1 MKMLKSMTG
10 FGRAEMVID
19 GFTVNAQIRSVN
31 HKYMDISLR
40 IPRIYNFLVDKIRRI
55 TADYISRGKI
65 EISVSLKEQEGDDR
79 VITLNRPLAEN
90 YINVL
95 KELSSLGI
103 EDDIKVSTVAR
114 YNDIFS
120 VEFKET
126 DEDKMFE
133 IISTALISA
142 FSEFNKMRSEE
153 GERLE
158 ADILSHLDCILK
170 HLEEIEKKSPE
181 TVKSYRENLEAK
193 MRELLGNAA
202 VDESRLITETAIF
215 ADKVAIDE
223 ETVRLRSHIKAFKNA
238 IKTDKPIG
246 KKLDFIIQEMNRE
259 TNTIGSKS
267 NNIEIASLV
276 VEIKSEI
283 EKIREQIQNIE

>member
-1 MKMLKSMTG
+1 MLKSMTG
-10 FGRAEMVID
+10 FGRAEMVIE
-19 GFTVNAQIRSVN
+19 GFTVSVQIRSVN
-31 HKYMDISLR
+31 HRYMDIALR
-40 IPRIYNFLVDKIRRI
+40 IPRFYNFLEDKIRQKV
-55 TADYISRGKI
+55 AEYISRGKI
-65 EISVSLKEQEGDDR
+65 EVSVSLKEQEGDDR

-90 YINVL
+90 YIEVL
-95 KELSSLGI
+95 KELASLGV

-120 VEFKET
+120 VEYKEI

-133 IISTALISA
+133 IIGTALTSA
-142 FSEFNKMRSEE
+142 FSEFNKMRAEE

-158 ADILSHLDCILK
+158 KDILFHLDNIANELSK
-170 HLEEIEKKSPE
+170 IEEQSPQ
-181 TVKSYRENLEAK
+181 TVKLYRENLENK
-193 MRELLGNAA
+193 MRELLGDAK
-202 VDESRLITETAIF
+202 VDETRLITETAIF

-223 ETVRLRSHIKAFKNA
+223 ETVRLRSHIKAFKSALN
-238 IKTDKPIG
+238 TDKPIG

-259 TNTIGSKS
+259 TNTIGSKA
-267 NNIEIASLV
+267 NDIEIASMV

>member
-1 MKMLKSMTG
+1 MLKSMTG
-10 FGRAEMVID
+10 FGRAEMVIE
-19 GFTVNAQIRSVN
+19 GFTVSVQIRSVN
-31 HKYMDISLR
+31 HRYMDISLR
-40 IPRIYNFLVDKIRRI
+40 IPRFYNFLEDKIRQK
-55 TADYISRGKI
+55 TAEYISRGKI
-65 EISVSLKEQEGDDR
+65 EVSVSLKEQEGDDR

-90 YINVL
+90 YIEVL
-95 KELSSLGI
+95 KELASLGV

-120 VEFKET
+120 VEYKEI

-133 IISTALISA
+133 IINTALSSA
-142 FSEFNKMRSEE
+142 FSEFNNMRAEE

-158 ADILSHLDCILK
+158 KDILFHLDNIANELSK
-170 HLEEIEKKSPE
+170 IEAQSPQ
-181 TVKSYRENLEAK
+181 TVKLYRENLENK
-193 MRELLGNAA
+193 MRELLGDVK
-202 VDESRLITETAIF
+202 VDETRLITETAIF

-223 ETVRLRSHIKAFKNA
+223 ETVRLRSHIKAFKSALN
-238 IKTDKPIG
+238 TDKPIG

-259 TNTIGSKS
+259 TNTIGSKA
-267 NNIEIASLV
+267 NDIEIASMV

>member
-1 MKMLKSMTG
+1 MLKSMTG
-10 FGRAEMVID
+10 FGRAEMIIE

-31 HKYMDISLR
+31 HRYMDIALR
-40 IPRIYNFLVDKIRRI
+40 IPRVYNFLEDKIRKI
-55 TADYISRGKI
+55 TAEYISRGKI
-65 EISVSLKEQEGDDR
+65 EIAISIKEQEGDDR
-79 VITLNRPLAEN
+79 VITLNHALAEN

-95 KELSSLGI
+95 KELTSFGI

-120 VEFKET
+120 VEYKET

-133 IISTALISA
+133 IINTALSSA
-142 FSEFNKMRSEE
+142 FSEFNKMRSDE

-158 ADILSHLDCILK
+158 KDILSHLENILSE
-170 HLEEIEKKSPE
+170 LEKIEARSPE
-181 TVKSYRENLEAK
+181 TVKCYRENLEAK
-193 MRELLGNAA
+193 MRELLENASI
-202 VDESRLITETAIF
+202 DESRLITETAIF

-259 TNTIGSKS
+259 TNTIGSKA
-267 NNIEIASLV
+267 NDIEIASTV

>member
-1 MKMLKSMTG
+1 MLKSMTG
-10 FGRAEMVID
+10 FGRAEMVIE
-19 GFTVNAQIRSVN
+19 GFTVSVQIRSVN
-31 HKYMDISLR
+31 HRYMDIALR
-40 IPRIYNFLVDKIRRI
+40 IPRFYNFLEDKIRQK
-55 TADYISRGKI
+55 TAEYISRGKI

-90 YINVL
+90 YIEVL
-95 KELSSLGI
+95 KELASLGV

-120 VEFKET
+120 VEYKEI

-133 IISTALISA
+133 IINTALSSA
-142 FSEFNKMRSEE
+142 FSEFNNMRAEE

-158 ADILSHLDCILK
+158 KDILFHLDNIANELTK
-170 HLEEIEKKSPE
+170 IEEQSPQ
-181 TVKSYRENLEAK
+181 TVKLYRENLENK
-193 MRELLGNAA
+193 MRELLGDAK
-202 VDESRLITETAIF
+202 VDETRLITETAIF

-223 ETVRLRSHIKAFKNA
+223 ETVRLRSHIKAFKSALN
-238 IKTDKPIG
+238 TDKPIG

-259 TNTIGSKS
+259 TNTIGSKA
-267 NNIEIASLV
+267 NDIEIASMV

>member
-1 MKMLKSMTG
+1 MLKSMTG
-10 FGRAEMVID
+10 FGRAEMVIE
-19 GFTVNAQIRSVN
+19 GFTVSVQIRSVN
-31 HKYMDISLR
+31 HRYMDIALR
-40 IPRIYNFLVDKIRRI
+40 IPRFYNFLEDKIRQK
-55 TADYISRGKI
+55 TAEYISRGKI
-65 EISVSLKEQEGDDR
+65 EVSVSLKEQEGDDR

-90 YINVL
+90 YIEVL
-95 KELSSLGI
+95 KALASLGV

-120 VEFKET
+120 VEYKEI

-133 IISTALISA
+133 IINTALSSA

-153 GERLE
+153 GERLQK
-158 ADILSHLDCILK
+158 DILFHLDNIANELTK
-170 HLEEIEKKSPE
+170 IEAQSPQ
-181 TVKSYRENLEAK
+181 TVKLYRENLENK
-193 MRELLGNAA
+193 MRELLGDAK
-202 VDESRLITETAIF
+202 VDETRLITETAIF

-223 ETVRLRSHIKAFKNA
+223 ETVRLRSHIKAFKSALN
-238 IKTDKPIG
+238 TDKPIG

-259 TNTIGSKS
+259 TNTIGSKA
-267 NNIEIASLV
+267 NNIEIASMV

>member
-1 MKMLKSMTG
+1 MLKSMTG
-10 FGRAEMVID
+10 FGRAELLID
-19 GFTVNAQIRSVN
+19 EFTVNVQIRSVN
-31 HKYMDISLR
+31 HRYMDCSVR
-40 IPRIYNFLVDKIRRI
+40 IPRCYNFLEDKVRQ
-55 TADYISRGKI
+55 TASEYISRGKI
-65 EISVSLKEQEGDDR
+65 EISVSIKEQDGDDK
-79 VITLNRPLAEN
+79 VITLNHALAEN

-120 VEFKET
+120 VEYKEI
-126 DEDKMFE
+126 DEEKMFE
-133 IISTALISA
+133 IINQALTAA
-142 FSEFNKMRSEE
+142 FEDFNKMRGEE
-153 GERLE
+153 GARLE
-158 ADILSHLDCILK
+158 ANILSHLDYISGE
-170 HLEEIEKKSPE
+170 LEKIEARSPE
-181 TVKSYRENLEAK
+181 TVRLYRENLEARI
-193 MRELLGNAA
+193 RELIEDTA

-223 ETVRLRSHIKAFKNA
+223 ETVRLRSHMKAFKNA
-238 IKTDKPIG
+238 INTDKPIG

-259 TNTIGSKS
+259 TNTIGSKA
-267 NNIEIASLV
+267 NDIEIAAMV

>member
-1 MKMLKSMTG
+1 MLKSMTG
-10 FGRAEMVID
+10 FGRAEMVIE
-19 GFTVNAQIRSVN
+19 GFTVSVQIRSVN
-31 HKYMDISLR
+31 HRYMDIALR
-40 IPRIYNFLVDKIRRI
+40 IPRFYNFLEDKIRQK
-55 TADYISRGKI
+55 TAEYISRGKI
-65 EISVSLKEQEGDDR
+65 EVSVSLKEQEGDDR

-90 YINVL
+90 YIEVL
-95 KELSSLGI
+95 KELASLGV

-120 VEFKET
+120 VEYKEI

-133 IISTALISA
+133 IINTALSSA
-142 FSEFNKMRSEE
+142 FSEFNNMRAEE

-158 ADILSHLDCILK
+158 KDILFHLDNIANELK
-170 HLEEIEKKSPE
+170 KIEAQSPQ
-181 TVKSYRENLEAK
+181 TVKLYRENLENK
-193 MRELLGNAA
+193 MRELLGDVK
-202 VDESRLITETAIF
+202 VDETRLITETAIF

-223 ETVRLRSHIKAFKNA
+223 ETVRLRSHIKAFKSALN
-238 IKTDKPIG
+238 TDKPIG

-259 TNTIGSKS
+259 TNTIGSKA
-267 NNIEIASLV
+267 NDIEIASMV

>member
-1 MKMLKSMTG
+1 MLKSMTG
-10 FGRAEMVID
+10 FGRAEMVIE
-19 GFTVNAQIRSVN
+19 GFTVSVQIRSVN
-31 HKYMDISLR
+31 HRYMDISLR
-40 IPRIYNFLVDKIRRI
+40 IPRFYNFLEDKIRQK
-55 TADYISRGKI
+55 TAEYISRGKI
-65 EISVSLKEQEGDDR
+65 EVSVSLKEQEGDDR

-90 YINVL
+90 YIEVL
-95 KELSSLGI
+95 KELASLGV

-120 VEFKET
+120 VEYKEI

-133 IISTALISA
+133 IINTALSSA
-142 FSEFNKMRSEE
+142 FSEFNNMRAEE

-158 ADILSHLDCILK
+158 KDILFHLDNIANELSK
-170 HLEEIEKKSPE
+170 IEAQSPQ
-181 TVKSYRENLEAK
+181 TVKLYRENLENK
-193 MRELLGNAA
+193 MRELLGDVK
-202 VDESRLITETAIF
+202 VDETCLITETAIF

-223 ETVRLRSHIKAFKNA
+223 ETVRLRSHIKAFKSALN
-238 IKTDKPIG
+238 TDKPIG

-259 TNTIGSKS
+259 TNTIGSKA
-267 NNIEIASLV
+267 NDIEIASMV

>member
-1 MKMLKSMTG
+1 MLKSMTG
-10 FGRAEMVID
+10 FGRAEMVIE
-19 GFTVNAQIRSVN
+19 GFTVSVQIRSVN
-31 HKYMDISLR
+31 HRYMDIALR
-40 IPRIYNFLVDKIRRI
+40 IPRFYNFLEDKIRQKV
-55 TADYISRGKI
+55 AEYISRGKI
-65 EISVSLKEQEGDDR
+65 EVAVSLKEQEGDDR
-79 VITLNRPLAEN
+79 VITLNRSLAEN
-90 YINVL
+90 YIEVL
-95 KELSSLGI
+95 KELASLGV

-120 VEFKET
+120 VEYKEI

-133 IISTALISA
+133 IINTALTSA

-158 ADILSHLDCILK
+158 KDILFHLDNIANELK
-170 HLEEIEKKSPE
+170 KIEEQSPQ
-181 TVKSYRENLEAK
+181 TVKLYRENLENK
-193 MRELLGNAA
+193 MRELLGDAK
-202 VDESRLITETAIF
+202 VDETRLITETAIF

-223 ETVRLRSHIKAFKNA
+223 ETVRLRSHIKAFKSALN
-238 IKTDKPIG
+238 TDKPIG

-259 TNTIGSKS
+259 TNTIGSKA
-267 NNIEIASLV
+267 NDIEIASLV